1 MTFHRAPDEPLAEEG
16 TALHALL
23 SDAAAPARPDELVG
37 MSQAVTWFAAHTP
50 SQTSRRSRM
59 PALLAALVATKTA
72 FAATAATA
80 AVGAVTLAGATGTL
94 PAPAQEVAHSAFGAP
109 AADRTEKA
117 DKPAQPEKADK
128 AKDGERV
135 DTASSP
141 SASPSPNLVGL
152 CRAYTSGVK
161 DSSGKALE
169 NPAFTV
175 LVTAAGGAEGVDAFC
190 VTTLAAAPG
199 KPTDAPSGKPADAG
213 RPSHAGKPSDAGRPT
228 DVGRP
233 TDAGKPAEAGRP

>member
-23 SDAAAPARPDELVG
+23 SDAAAPARSDELVG
-37 MSQAVTWFAAHTP
+37 MSQAVTWFAAETP
-50 SQTSRRSRM
+50 RRSRM
-59 PALLAALVATKTA
+59 PAFLAALVATKTA
-72 FAATAATA
+72 LAATAATA

-94 PAPAQEVAHSAFGAP
+94 PDPAQEVAHSAFGAP
-109 AADRTEKA
+109 TADKAEKA
-117 DKPAQPEKADK
+117 DKIEKADEVETLE
-128 AKDGERV
+128 A
-135 DTASSP
+135 TP

-199 KPTDAPSGKPADAG
+199 KPTDTPSGKPADAG
-213 RPSHAGKPSDAGRPT
+213 QPAETGKPADAGQPEET
-228 DVGRP
+228 GKP
-233 TDAGKPAEAGRP
+233 ADAGKPAETGRR